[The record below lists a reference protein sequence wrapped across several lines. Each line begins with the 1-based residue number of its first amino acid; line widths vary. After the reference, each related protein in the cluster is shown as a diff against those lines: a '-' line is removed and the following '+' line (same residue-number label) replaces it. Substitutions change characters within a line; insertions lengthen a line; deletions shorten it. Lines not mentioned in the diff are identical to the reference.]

1 MYLSSTRL
9 NWKHCQRNVCLA
21 NCDSA
26 PRGALYFHLD
36 LPGRRGSSAAF
47 TAVLLKFL
55 CFVLCLWEPF
65 IFVTRSTSAIFSQVP
80 KTLQL
85 PQEKAKELRSVVNK
99 GSPQPP
105 FFSFFLQV
113 IFGINFTLLEPGAL
127 SRRGTLV
134 SFDSRGLPPS

>member
-26 PRGALYFHLD
+26 PRGALYFHPD
-36 LPGRRGSSAAF
+36 LPGRRGSSADS
-47 TAVLLKFL
+47 TAVFLKFL

-99 GSPQPP
+99 GP

-113 IFGINFTLLEPGAL
+113 FWNQLYSLEPGAL